1 MRRITMP
8 TTLPSTTFRTDQVIP
23 WIGRTLLGAF
33 LASVA
38 IVCGLLVI
46 HGPQLRA
53 AAEAREASIV
63 EQEDKAFCTKFGIAP
78 ETGRYAECAAGLK
91 EIRSRYLERS
101 VGESI
106 L

>member
-1 MRRITMP
+1 MP

-23 WIGRTLLGAF
+23 WIGRALPAVF

-38 IVCGLLVI
+38 AVCGLLVI
-46 HGPQLRA
+46 YGPQLRT

-63 EQEDKAFCTKFGIAP
+63 EQEDEAFCKKFGIGP
-78 ETGRYAECAAGLK
+78 ETGRYAECATGLK
-91 EIRSRYLERS
+91 EIRTRYLERS
-101 VGESI
+101 VGEHI